1 MNGERPID
9 GTLAPSDEEVLSAY
23 LFDDLD
29 PGERDRMQRRLARDG
44 ALRAQEQ
51 RLAPLVRQLEHLSQD
66 AWAFVA
72 TQPGAD
78 AAPSDDLTTTRAPAP
93 RRRWWHG
100 RLSVRPAL
108 AAMTAVALL
117 AIGVGVGVL
126 LSRTPG
132 VSGATVVLRAL
143 PGEPTSAVAR
153 GRLTPDGHIVLMISH
168 LPASRPGTYYEAW
181 LMTST
186 TRLVP
191 VAAFRSGTD
200 GRARLDVPLPAAAA
214 AYRYIDISLQRTGA
228 GTAHSHD
235 SVLRGNT

>member
-1 MNGERPID
+1 MNNEKPID
-9 GTLAPSDEEVLSAY
+9 GTPAPSDEEALSSY
-23 LFDDLD
+23 LLDDLD
-29 PGERDRMQRRLARDG
+29 PGERDRIERRLAQDS
-44 ALRAQEQ
+44 ALRAREQ
-51 RLAPLVRQLEHLSQD
+51 RLAPLVRQLEHLPED

-72 TQPGAD
+72 TQLGAE
-78 AAPSDDLTTTRAPAP
+78 AAPNDDLTARVPAH
-93 RRRWWHG
+93 RRCWWHG

-108 AAMTAVALL
+108 AAMTAVALV
-117 AIGVGVGVL
+117 AIGIGVGVL

-132 VSGATVVLRAL
+132 SSGATVVLRAL
-143 PGEPTSAVAR
+143 PGEPTSAFAR

-191 VAAFRSGTD
+191 VAAFRPGAD
-200 GRARLDVPLPAAAA
+200 GRAQLDVPLPAAAA
-214 AYRYIDISLQRTGA
+214 AYRYIDISLQRTSA
-228 GTAHSHD
+228 GTAHSHH